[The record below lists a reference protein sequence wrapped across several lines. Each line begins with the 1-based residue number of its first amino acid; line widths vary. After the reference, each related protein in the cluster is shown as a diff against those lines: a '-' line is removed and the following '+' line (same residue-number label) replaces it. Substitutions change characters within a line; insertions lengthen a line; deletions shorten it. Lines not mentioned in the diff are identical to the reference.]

1 MKSKKKTQVP
11 NCPGVEM
18 SHTGAEV
25 SSIRLQVYMSL
36 NISYISWPESTT
48 TSLLSFPHIFFFFR
62 YTILLQ
68 DVEDYVLKGQWC
80 MLGGEAAD
88 LVSNSGS
95 LILITNLTDSDMW
108 CDAVFSSCVG
118 KMECITQ
125 YKAMFCDIA
134 KLVAWAINMAVTII
148 ASVLFLFNHNK
159 KRTFL
164 FEIDKEIFVHPWK
177 QRLCTFETVNS
188 LI

>member
-48 TSLLSFPHIFFFFR
+48 TSLLSFPHM
-62 YTILLQ
+62 
-68 DVEDYVLKGQWC
+68 KGQWC